1 MNFKKSKGILCLVV
15 VLLAVSVFLFGCG
28 PKDAESDQDS
38 TGQAGSGETI
48 QYLMGTGN
56 SGGAFYYL
64 GAALSQV
71 INDHSDRLNFTPQT
85 TAGSGE
91 NVRLVNEK
99 TVEFALGS
107 TTTEVLA
114 FKGEGPYKDAP
125 LTNIRGIAGGYIQ
138 PVHFTVKADSSIKNL
153 ADFKGKK
160 IGMPAGVI
168 ATTVAQEVL
177 RQYGLEPGSDYTVVN
192 IGYSEQV
199 DAIKNGNI
207 DGAIQGVALPVPAVT
222 EMDSTF
228 GVRLIGIDKQDA
240 IDTVNSSLATV
251 AFTIPKG
258 TYPGVQEDVQTVGF
272 PADLI
277 VHKDVPED
285 VVYEFMQILYDNHD
299 EWVKG
304 YAAAEGFN
312 LDNAIIPGWIELH
325 PGAVKYFKEKG
336 LLK

>member
-1 MNFKKSKGILCLVV
+1 MKLKKSQGIVWFLVI
-15 VLLAVSVFLFGCG
+15 LLSLTVFLIGCG
-28 PKDAESDQDS
+28 AKDTEP
-38 TGQAGSGETI
+38 GQGDKEQASSEAPI

-71 INDHSDRLNFTPQT
+71 INSHSDRLRFTPQT

-107 TTTEVLA
+107 STTEVLA
-114 FKGEGPYKDAP
+114 VNGEGPYQGTP
-125 LTNIRGIAGGYIQ
+125 LTDLRGMAGGYIQ
-138 PVHFTVKADSSIKNL
+138 PVHFTVKADSKIKSF

-177 RQYGLEPGSDYTVVN
+177 RQYGLEAGKDYTVVN

-228 GVRLIGIDKQDA
+228 GVRLISIDKEEV
-240 IDTVNSSLATV
+240 ITNVNNKLATV
-251 AFTIPKG
+251 STVISKG
-258 TYPGVQEDVQTVGF
+258 TYAGVEEDVQTVGF

-277 VHKDVPED
+277 VHKDIPDD
-285 VVYEFMQILYDNHD
+285 VVYEFLTIMYDNHD

-312 LDNAIIPGWIELH
+312 YDNAIIPGWIELH
-325 PGAVKYFKEKG
+325 PGAEKYFKEKG

>member
-1 MNFKKSKGILCLVV
+1 VKLKKSQAMVG
-15 VLLAVSVFLFGCG
+15 LLAVLLSLTVFLAGCG
-28 PKDAESDQDS
+28 PKEGEQSQGDS
-38 TGQAGSGETI
+38 EQAGSPETV

-71 INDHSDRLNFTPQT
+71 INNHSDHLNFTPQT

-91 NVRLVNEK
+91 NVRLINEK

-107 TTTEVLA
+107 STTEILA
-114 FKGEGPYKDAP
+114 VKGEGPYQGTP
-125 LTNIRGIAGGYIQ
+125 LTDIRGVAGGYIQ
-138 PVHFTVKADSSIKNL
+138 PVHFTVKADSNIKSL

-177 RQYGLEPGSDYTVVN
+177 KEYGLEPGKDYTAVN
-192 IGYSEQV
+192 IGYTEQV

-222 EMDSTF
+222 EMDST
-228 GVRLIGIDKQDA
+228 IGIRILSIDKPEVLEK
-240 IDTVNSSLATV
+240 VNSTLATV
-251 AFTIPKG
+251 TTIIPKG
-258 TYPGVQEDVQTVGF
+258 TYPGFQEDVQTVGF
-272 PADLI
+272 PADII
-277 VHKDVPED
+277 VNKDVPDD
-285 VVYEFMQILYDNHD
+285 VVYEFLTIMYDNHD

-312 LDNAIIPGWIELH
+312 YENAIIPGWIDLH

-336 LLK
+336 ILK